1 MDKKEFAAFAAA
13 LKTYFPKENLL
24 PNPQAMELWFRQL
37 EDIPYQVAELSLNK
51 WVATNKWS
59 PSIADIREMAA
70 EVTSGRQS
78 DWGEGWEK
86 TIKAIRKYG
95 YTNPEGALAS
105 LDETTRK
112 TVERLGWME
121 LCISENAMADRANFR
136 IIYEQEQVR
145 AKENAALPAG
155 LKTQIAG
162 LQGAAIKALGE
173 AGKGSGGK

>member
-1 MDKKEFAAFAAA
+1 MTFEEWKTLAKGMRALYTQQNFLPDGESVRTWYMMVRDLPYEAANAAIQKYA
-13 LKTYFPKENLL
+13 
-24 PNPQAMELWFRQL
+24 
-37 EDIPYQVAELSLNK
+37 
-51 WVATNKWS
+51 ATNRF
-59 PSIADIREMAA
+59 PPTVADIRAQAA
-70 EVTSGRQS
+70 EITSGRQS
-78 DWGEGWEK
+78 GWGEGWEK
-86 TIKAIRKYG
+86 TMKAIRKYG

-136 IIYEQEQVR
+136 VIYEQEQVR

-173 AGKGSGGK
+173 AGKGSGEK